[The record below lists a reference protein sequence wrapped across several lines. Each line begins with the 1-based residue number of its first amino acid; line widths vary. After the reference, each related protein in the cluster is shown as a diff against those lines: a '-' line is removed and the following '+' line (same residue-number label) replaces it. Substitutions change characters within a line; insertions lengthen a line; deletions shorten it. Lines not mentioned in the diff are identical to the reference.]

1 MLSKVASIAPELKE
15 NTTCL
20 PEDLPPH
27 DQVFCVDQG
36 LTGKLLEKPRKVFVV
51 CYMSFEIDVL
61 EIVLREQAD
70 VVEKFFIGFN

>member
-1 MLSKVASIAPELKE
+1 MLSKVASIAPEEKE

-20 PEDLPPH
+20 PEELPPH
-27 DQVFCVDQG
+27 GQVFCVDQG